1 MNKTLATA
9 IASAIAFILL
19 VINTI
24 AGTNFTIPEDVLS
37 SIAVLL
43 AAGIMWFISHYWNQD
58 YSTIAKR
65 ITPLMRK
72 MKELEKAGDLR
83 LLDKIQ
89 NVIDEYE
96 RGDENDD

>member
-24 AGTNFTIPEDVLS
+24 AGTNLSIPEDVLS

-43 AAGIMWFISHYWNQD
+43 ASLVMWVISYWYNQD
-58 YSTIAKR
+58 YSGVAKKM
-65 ITPLMRK
+65 TPLMRK
-72 MKELEKAGDLR
+72 IKELEKVGDLR

-89 NVIDEYE
+89 KVIDEWE
-96 RGDENDD
+96 GGEEHDD

>member
-9 IASAIAFILL
+9 IASVIAFILL

-24 AGTNFTIPEDVLS
+24 AGTNFSIPEDVLS

-43 AAGIMWFISHYWNQD
+43 AAGFMWLISNYYNQD
-58 YSTIAKR
+58 YTKVAKR
-65 ITPLMRK
+65 ITPIMRK
-72 MKELEKAGDLR
+72 IKELEKAGDLR

-89 NVIDEYE
+89 HVIDEWE
-96 RGDENDD
+96 GEKDD

>member
-24 AGTNFTIPEDVLS
+24 AGTNFAIPEDVLS

-43 AAGIMWFISHYWNQD
+43 ASLVMWVISYWYNQD
-58 YSTIAKR
+58 YSGAAKR
-65 ITPLMRK
+65 MTPVMRK
-72 MKELEKAGDLR
+72 IRELEKVGDLR

-89 NVIDEYE
+89 KVIDEWE
-96 RGDENDD
+96 GEEHDD

>member
-24 AGTNFTIPEDVLS
+24 AGTNFAIPEDVLS

-43 AAGIMWFISHYWNQD
+43 AAGVMWTISHWYNQD
-58 YSTIAKR
+58 YSGASKR
-65 ITPLMRK
+65 MTPVMRK
-72 MKELEKAGDLR
+72 IRELEKVGDLR
-83 LLDKIQ
+83 LLDNIQ
-89 NVIDEYE
+89 KVIDEWE
-96 RGDENDD
+96 GEEHDD